1 MLSVQ
6 WITGRGGQW
15 GLLEW
20 VRLAEVIETGVYVIW
35 HEGNPSRTV
44 RVGSGDI
51 ASQLLAH
58 RRDREILDHKQYGA
72 LRVTWA
78 AVPPELLEGVER
90 FLADALAPRVGA
102 ASREVQP
109 VVVNLPW

>member
-1 MLSVQ
+1 MLAVQ

-20 VRLAEVIETGVYVIW
+20 VRLADVTDTGVYVIW
-35 HEGNPSRTV
+35 HEGNPARIV
-44 RVGSGDI
+44 QIGSGNI
-51 ASQLLAH
+51 AERLLAH
-58 RRDREILDHKQYGA
+58 RRDTEILAYKKFGA

-78 AVPPELLEGVER
+78 AVPADLLEGVER

-102 ASREVQP
+102 ASPDVRP